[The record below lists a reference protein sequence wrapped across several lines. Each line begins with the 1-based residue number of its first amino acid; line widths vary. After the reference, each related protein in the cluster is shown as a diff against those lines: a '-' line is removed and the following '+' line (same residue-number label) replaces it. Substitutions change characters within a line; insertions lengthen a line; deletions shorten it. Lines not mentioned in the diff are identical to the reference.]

1 MKLIF
6 MNIPEALSYYNIF
19 KKKKKR
25 KDWFTSFIELEPDSS
40 TPITD

>member
-6 MNIPEALSYYNIF
+6 MNIPEALSYYNI
-19 KKKKKR
+19 KKKKEK